1 MSDYEIHE
9 NEVLGEGGMG
19 TVCRGR
25 QISLDRPV
33 AIKIIR
39 NDLTDTPNYVERFRR
54 EAELLGQVIDGH
66 VVQVFGAGEW
76 KGRHFYAMEYI
87 EGEDLAALL
96 LRGRVFTIEEILRI
110 AHGVAS
116 ALKAAWRY
124 QIVHRD
130 IKPSNILIT
139 ADHTVKVADFGLAR
153 SLSRAPAHTMTI
165 AGTAKYLS
173 PEQGMGEPVDVRSDI
188 YSLGIVLFELVTR
201 RAPFNGDS
209 PTAVIYNH
217 LHSLPPSVKKLAPT
231 LREDVAALIM
241 KCLEKRPDDRFQ
253 TPEELLEAIGRIR
266 AQVDPKGSA
275 LMTRPVRPFKPRRA
289 GLVAAGGFAG
299 CLALAAIAYAS
310 WSYFSEDPAQRE
322 HWRKSVDLAL
332 GVGNYDEAMTLAER
346 HFGTDSNEY
355 EKANLAHRSA
365 KVAAY
370 DVRAQAEAAKKN
382 WKEVVKA
389 YEVMLQFADG
399 DRKQHV
405 TLGLAFFRDLALAE
419 EAETAGQWPR
429 ALELY
434 QGLQPPSQELRDHVR
449 ESVFRV
455 QKELATA
462 KQSAAV
468 LAREQAGLLMQ
479 EAQKHRSRASWGP
492 ALEQARKARDLVKP
506 YGDIPAEMAALL
518 RELEKAVSAP
528 VGFVFVPAGPF
539 DMGSDQE
546 TTVEAPRHKNETGA
560 FYISVQAVTRRE
572 YSRFLEDEAS
582 RSHKLCPPEEPRDK
596 DHTPADWTKD
606 LPKDEPVTGV
616 DWFDAVA
623 YSRFAGLRLPTET
636 EWEKAAAHQ
645 LDEKRSRKYP
655 WGDTN
660 SPEAKDVSFFGA
672 QGMGRGP
679 IEWTQSPF
687 EGYPGSTFTHAGYGK
702 GFRVLRGGVLSPD
715 DYSRISRTGARHWR
729 QPGDRD
735 RRFGFRCAKD
745 VE

>member
-370 DVRAQAEAAKKN
+370 EVRAQLEAAKKN

-405 TLGLAFFRDLALAE
+405 TLG
-419 EAETAGQWPR
+419 
-429 ALELY
+429 
-434 QGLQPPSQELRDHVR
+434 
-449 ESVFRV
+449 
-455 QKELATA
+455 
-462 KQSAAV
+462 
-468 LAREQAGLLMQ
+468 
-479 EAQKHRSRASWGP
+479 
-492 ALEQARKARDLVKP
+492 
-506 YGDIPAEMAALL
+506 
-518 RELEKAVSAP
+518 
-528 VGFVFVPAGPF
+528 
-539 DMGSDQE
+539 
-546 TTVEAPRHKNETGA
+546 
-560 FYISVQAVTRRE
+560 
-572 YSRFLEDEAS
+572 
-582 RSHKLCPPEEPRDK
+582 
-596 DHTPADWTKD
+596 
-606 LPKDEPVTGV
+606 
-616 DWFDAVA
+616 
-623 YSRFAGLRLPTET
+623 
-636 EWEKAAAHQ
+636 
-645 LDEKRSRKYP
+645 
-655 WGDTN
+655 
-660 SPEAKDVSFFGA
+660 
-672 QGMGRGP
+672 
-679 IEWTQSPF
+679 
-687 EGYPGSTFTHAGYGK
+687 
-702 GFRVLRGGVLSPD
+702 
-715 DYSRISRTGARHWR
+715 
-729 QPGDRD
+729 
-735 RRFGFRCAKD
+735 
-745 VE
+745 